1 MLLVITT
8 HSLTF
13 FHVWLTGAAARKLY
27 FGGFS
32 LMRRCP
38 LPSEYKKAENLGK
51 FRKYL
56 VYRDV
61 SLLMDFF
68 ML

>member
-1 MLLVITT
+1 M
-8 HSLTF
+8 S
-13 FHVWLTGAAARKLY
+13 GAAVIKLD

-32 LMRRCP
+32 LMRRCH
-38 LPSEYKKAENLGK
+38 LPSEYKKAENSGK
-51 FRKYL
+51 LQKYI
-56 VYRDV
+56 VYRGG